1 MNLIKTISLFLSIF
15 FCTFLCNAERTD
27 KHVYWCNSVD
37 SVESEKYP
45 LDEVFKC
52 NIESGQITKI
62 CDLRG
67 YLIDSYETNFLYAA
81 ELDISGEKL
90 VWNIIRMDLNGNR
103 EWRWGPFDADQIVR
117 FLAYANDTL
126 YYLKALEEGFAV
138 YEGID
143 RDGKVISYSQ
153 DAIIPVWRDIDGDT
167 VYPYRENYESY
178 LGIVSPD
185 GKIIS
190 SISYHLEDEVFQA
203 DALDLLLYLPG
214 QEIINLGQID
224 NPAWID
230 ENRFFFHSK
239 DMLLQKYDVRSR
251 SSEYHLSNSGTLIKI
266 LEQDEEAYFCVSND
280 GKYALFVP
288 YDDWILIDP
297 YPQMMNLETG
307 EVKKFRKIHTRKA
320 MNAKL
325 FLTDF

>member
-153 DAIIPVWRDIDGDT
+153 DAIISVWRDIDGDT

-214 QEIINLGQID
+214 QEIINLGRIY
-224 NPAWID
+224 NPSWID
-230 ENRFFFHSK
+230 ENHFFYYSD
-239 DMLLQKYDVRSR
+239 DMRLRIYDVQSR
-251 SSEYHLSNSGTLIKI
+251 SFEYYTDRCNNP
-266 LEQDEEAYFCVSND
+266 LEVLEHDEEAYFCVSNN
-280 GKYALFVP
+280 GKYAIFTP
-288 YDDWILIDP
+288 YDDWVLRSP
-297 YPQMMNLETG
+297 YPQIMNLESRD
-307 EVKKFRKIHTRKA
+307 VKKLRKIHAREV

-325 FLTDF
+325 FLMDF